1 MGNSKS
7 KVAPHKEF
15 YKPTGMYPKIE
26 WDQKTIRTRIKKKQL
41 APIYPLQTNKMD
53 SYIEECPICFY
64 RFPSINRTK
73 CCDKPICTECFLQ
86 ITPKYPTNENK
97 CPFCQAKEEETQ
109 KKEQENVKNLN
120 ENPNEN
126 PNENESRV
134 TVPGPFDEM
143 LRLAIQQSLDDT
155 SLTFDQDFQTALA
168 LSYQENY

>member
-97 CPFCQAKEEETQ
+97 CPFCQASHFSVKYCGIRQKQEIEKEEEIQRKIEEAHKKSALVELEVFNKQKEEFQ
-109 KKEQENVKNLN
+109 KKLKEEIFKHFF
-120 ENPNEN
+120 
-126 PNENESRV
+126 
-134 TVPGPFDEM
+134 FDKKKFGK
-143 LRLAIQQSLDDT
+143 IK
-155 SLTFDQDFQTALA
+155 
-168 LSYQENY
+168 